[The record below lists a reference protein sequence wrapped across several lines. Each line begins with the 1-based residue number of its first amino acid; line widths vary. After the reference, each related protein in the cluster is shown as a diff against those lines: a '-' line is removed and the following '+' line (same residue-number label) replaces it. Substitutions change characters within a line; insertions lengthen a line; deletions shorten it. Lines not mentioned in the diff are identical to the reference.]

1 MISATA
7 HAAVPGTTTTASDS
21 SHAPHV
27 VPPRAKSDLT
37 MQQQQHTAPCVA
49 LDSPDVSQNGAALS
63 AERVHASPPERA
75 MPPSSSTDLSQLG
88 QEGETILQQ
97 LTREHGAQVQEA
109 QFTRLALLELQKKRV
124 QMEHARSTIM
134 AALESGDMGALE
146 KLKDIGSLDGVEEE
160 DMDEDLLDMIA
171 DAHELGVTREHI
183 ADSITQR
190 GRGAKAIARASSPL
204 QQSTTAEVRIFD
216 GGEMT
221 NEKLHE
227 IMTTLASGEH
237 DFDREAMAEVKRLKL
252 MESWEELKTLKQQF
266 VDLNER
272 ATTDTTPTTAGGGN
286 DAPDSPDTGPYSSPE
301 AMARGAAA
309 ADEKWRQVAALQEE
323 LGELQAYKEKLEQR
337 NHLLATQRGQ
347 RRADASLDS
356 LATLVRSS
364 PGKHKADGPSAIPRN
379 RKTNQTQ
386 NIRES
391 SRAQHQY
398 NAVMP
403 SSSSGTDHLIERL
416 AEASV
421 RNRAG
426 RLHQSQTSRDPT
438 RLEIIEE
445 IGAENPLALK
455 IREVRSAPGSTRHSP
470 TRKAPVASHLQAMP
484 YQVLATAE
492 RDTAIDAAR
501 VEQGLQE
508 VLIHMRTIQMA
519 RHVAKGPERAKFDA
533 VFEQL
538 QTQLAELQEVQ
549 SKVAYF
555 RQLVEQQQDEQNA
568 LVSSQAVPTERVDDQ
583 YDQCEA
589 EYLRQLAEA
598 QEVDDQNQNFEHE
611 YQQRTIAH
619 RRQLEEKQL
628 HQIAQTQL
636 AGPRSEQRKVANSL
650 QLAQEQQRQQK
661 PPMPFDFQQAGSQ
674 SRSIAQRL
682 MRQPHGQDAPLPSL
696 TAPIAVHRP
705 SKTAS
710 PPKRADAAT
719 TTRDYEPIFGP
730 DSPDSQVDREY
741 RAARPAMSASSY
753 KLDRPS
759 QAWPSP
765 KRRSSDRANGGR
777 IADERARPAS
787 ASWTEQANVNEY
799 DLMNDAEL
807 EAELRTS
814 FYEASQ
820 RTKEN
825 QLPKR
830 RIDSQL
836 RGLFDECREVIYRS
850 AAAFISENEAEP
862 YFLMELFKKAS
873 KLDTSFARQKLLIE
887 MDKVVAACAEGQRDQ
902 QQRRPLRPTRVASS
916 ITERVQTPFNNSHF
930 DSPAKDS
937 AGHIFSVGGD
947 SITEG
952 RRSMAPSPSESVRN
966 ASVMHAVPA
975 ASAHPTSVRNTFFE
989 TPAAIS
995 REAEDVA
1002 SIVQDMLIAFMARM
1016 REPVFTPAH
1025 VADMQLIVL
1034 AAVSKHLETSEQLG
1048 FGSLRDLLQPVLDD
1062 AFNRYVGRHAAEV
1075 GSVLIEEVG
1084 RIVCDV
1090 IYVTEEEL
1098 ARSEERMR
1106 RDVENFAQRG
1116 VVRDE
1121 MRSSGVRVNG
1131 RFVGSESMHHDA
1143 RAINSTEAQDDRN
1156 GTTMRIDKRT
1166 ETPSVGSES
1175 RMRFFEQSPT
1185 PPRGR
1190 QRNVVPATAAL
1201 ASAAAK
1207 APPPPPPPP
1216 RGRASAYH
1224 YGADCHDEDCRWDHD
1239 ALDGVVRRL
1248 STKHAWGAIMQAI
1261 QRVEQDGG
1269 PAGLAMLRDE
1279 DEEEEWETESDE
1291 EDEDEDEEDD
1301 DGEEDSVDGSDSAEG
1316 EMEDVEHDEEYE
1328 EEKEEEEEYET
1339 VDDMQ
1344 YRYDAGTQVK
1354 QVADARRAVDDKP
1367 SPPVKK
1373 EPTNAV
1379 TTALPQTTD
1388 APSSSTSRTI
1398 TPDISRVKIQE
1409 GQRPE
1414 DVNQTADVTCVPS
1427 VTAAMDAEPVK
1438 QEA

>member
-1 MISATA
+1 
-7 HAAVPGTTTTASDS
+7 
-21 SHAPHV
+21 
-27 VPPRAKSDLT
+27 
-37 MQQQQHTAPCVA
+37 MQQQQQQHAAPCIA
-49 LDSPDVSQNGAALS
+49 LDSPDVSQDGAAVS
-63 AERVHASPPERA
+63 AERDMVSPSERV
-75 MPPSSSTDLSQLG
+75 MPGSSADMSQLG
-88 QEGETILQQ
+88 QEGEAILQQ

-134 AALESGDMGALE
+134 AALESGDMNALE
-146 KLKDIGSLDGVEEE
+146 KLKDLGALDGVEEE
-160 DMDEDLLDMIA
+160 DVDEDLLDMIA

-183 ADSITQR
+183 AKAMTQGGSR
-190 GRGAKAIARASSPL
+190 AKTNASASSQAQRAS
-204 QQSTTAEVRIFD
+204 AVARDFD
-216 GGEMT
+216 GDMT

-266 VDLNER
+266 NDLNRR
-272 ATTDTTPTTAGGGN
+272 ATTDTTSAGAGGD

-309 ADEKWRQVAALQEE
+309 ADEKWQQVAALQEE
-323 LGELQAYKEKLEQR
+323 LGELQAYKERLEQR

-347 RRADASLDS
+347 RRADGSSDS
-356 LATLVRSS
+356 LATLVRNS
-364 PGKHKADGPSAIPRN
+364 PGKQNGEGPSIIPRSS
-379 RKTNQTQ
+379 KNQTQ
-386 NIRES
+386 NVQGN

-403 SSSSGTDHLIERL
+403 RSNSVTDHLIERL

-426 RLHQSQTSRDPT
+426 RLHQSQTSRGPT
-438 RLEIIEE
+438 RVEIIEE
-445 IGAENPLALK
+445 SGAGNPLALK
-455 IREVRSAPGSTRHSP
+455 IREAHSAPNSTRHSP
-470 TRKAPVASHLQAMP
+470 ARKTPVASNLLDATP
-484 YQVLATAE
+484 YQVLAAAE

-508 VLIHMRTIQMA
+508 VLANMRTIQMA

-538 QTQLAELQEVQ
+538 QLQLAELQEVQ

-555 RQLVEQQQDEQNA
+555 RQLVEQQQEEQNA
-568 LVSSQAVPTERVDDQ
+568 LLSQGAQTKRVADLPQDQ
-583 YDQCEA
+583 REV
-589 EYLRQLAEA
+589 EYLRQLAD
-598 QEVDDQNQNFEHE
+598 VDDQSQKFERE
-611 YQQRTIAH
+611 YEQRTIAH
-619 RRQLEEKQL
+619 L
-628 HQIAQTQL
+628 HQREEEQFGRLLPDVAQKHLSERDYKQRMT
-636 AGPRSEQRKVANSL
+636 AYPR
-650 QLAQEQQRQQK
+650 QLAQEQHREQK
-661 PPMPFDFQQAGSQ
+661 PPGPFDFQQAVKKAN
-674 SRSIAQRL
+674 SIAQRFV
-682 MRQPHGQDAPLPSL
+682 QHPQAQNVPL
-696 TAPIAVHRP
+696 P
-705 SKTAS
+705 SKTAPLAAHRSSKTTS
-710 PPKRADAAT
+710 PPQRADAAT
-719 TTRDYEPIFGP
+719 ATRDYEPVFGP
-730 DSPDSQVDREY
+730 DLSGSQNSRDY
-741 RAARPAMSASSY
+741 RAARPVMSASPY
-753 KLDRPS
+753 KLGRPS

-765 KRRSSDRANGGR
+765 KRRSS
-777 IADERARPAS
+777 RPAS

-807 EAELRTS
+807 EADLRTS

-830 RIDSQL
+830 RIDPQL
-836 RGLFDECREVIYRS
+836 RGLFEECREVIYRS

-873 KLDTSFARQKLLIE
+873 RLDTSFARQKLLIE
-887 MDKVVAACAEGQRDQ
+887 MDKIVAVCDEGQNDQ
-902 QQRRPLRPTRVASS
+902 QQRRPQIPTRVASS
-916 ITERVQTPFNNSHF
+916 ITERVQTPFNDSHF

-937 AGHIFSVGGD
+937 AGHAFSVGGD

-952 RRSMAPSPSESVRN
+952 RRSMAPSPSDSVRN
-966 ASVMHAVPA
+966 ASTSMHTVPA
-975 ASAHPTSVRNTFFE
+975 ASAHPASVRSTFVDA
-989 TPAAIS
+989 PATVS

-1048 FGSLRDLLQPVLDD
+1048 LGSLRDLLQPVLDD
-1062 AFNRYVGRHAAEV
+1062 AFIRYVGRHAAEV

-1106 RDVENFAQRG
+1106 RDVEDFARHG
-1116 VVRDE
+1116 VRDE
-1121 MRSSGVRVNG
+1121 MRSSGVRGNG
-1131 RFVGSESMHHDA
+1131 RFVGNDSMHHDA
-1143 RAINSTEAQDDRN
+1143 RAINNIEAKNDLNGMIMRNDR
-1156 GTTMRIDKRT
+1156 RT
-1166 ETPSVGSES
+1166 QTPSVGSES

-1207 APPPPPPPP
+1207 APTPPQAPSP
-1216 RGRASAYH
+1216 RQGTSAYH

-1248 STKHAWGAIMQAI
+1248 STKHEWGAIMQAI

-1279 DEEEEWETESDE
+1279 DGEEEEEWETESDE
-1291 EDEDEDEEDD
+1291 EDEDDEVD
-1301 DGEEDSVDGSDSAEG
+1301 DGEEDSVDGSDSAED
-1316 EMEDVEHDEEYE
+1316 EMEDVEQDEEYE
-1328 EEKEEEEEYET
+1328 EDKEEEEEYET

-1344 YRYDAGTQVK
+1344 YRYDAGTKAKQDADTVRVVDDRPPAPVK
-1354 QVADARRAVDDKP
+1354 EEATDARPTAV
-1367 SPPVKK
+1367 
-1373 EPTNAV
+1373 
-1379 TTALPQTTD
+1379 PQTTN
-1388 APSSSTSRTI
+1388 APSSSTSRTV
-1398 TPDISRVKIQE
+1398 TPDISRVKGQQE
-1409 GQRPE
+1409 QPRE
-1414 DVNQTADVTCVPS
+1414 DENKTADATCVPS
-1427 VTAAMDAEPVK
+1427 VTAAMDTEPAER
-1438 QEA
+1438 EA

>member
-7 HAAVPGTTTTASDS
+7 SAAVPGTTTTASDS

-27 VPPRAKSDLT
+27 LLPHAKSDLT
-37 MQQQQHTAPCVA
+37 MQQQQHPAPCVA

-75 MPPSSSTDLSQLG
+75 MPPSSSTDMSQLG

-183 ADSITQR
+183 ADAITQR
-190 GRGAKAIARASSPL
+190 GRRAKDIVKASSPL
-204 QQSTTAEVRIFD
+204 QQATTAEARNFD
-216 GGEMT
+216 GEMT

-237 DFDREAMAEVKRLKL
+237 GFDREAMAEVKRLKL
-252 MESWEELKTLKQQF
+252 MESWEELKTLKQQ
-266 VDLNER
+266 VNDLNGR
-272 ATTDTTPTTAGGGN
+272 ATTDKTPTAAGGGN

-364 PGKHKADGPSAIPRN
+364 PGKHKADGPSVIPRN
-379 RKTNQTQ
+379 RKAIPTQ
-386 NIRES
+386 NIHGS

-398 NAVMP
+398 HAAMP

-438 RLEIIEE
+438 SVAIIEE

-455 IREVRSAPGSTRHSP
+455 IREVHSAPGSTRHSP
-470 TRKAPVASHLQAMP
+470 TRKTPVANHLQATP

-508 VLIHMRTIQMA
+508 VLVHMRTIQMA

-568 LVSSQAVPTERVDDQ
+568 LLSSHAVQTERVDVQ
-583 YDQCEA
+583 HDQCEA

-598 QEVDDQNQNFEHE
+598 QELDDQNQNFEHGHA
-611 YQQRTIAH
+611 QRTIAH
-619 RRQLEEKQL
+619 LRQLEEEQL
-628 HQIAQTQL
+628 HQIAQSQL
-636 AGPRSEQRKVANSL
+636 TGPRSEQRKVAYCR
-650 QLAQEQQRQQK
+650 QLAQEQQREQK
-661 PPMPFDFQQAGSQ
+661 PPMPFDFQQAGGQ
-674 SRSIAQRL
+674 SKSIAQRL
-682 MRQPHGQDAPLPSL
+682 MRHPHEQDAPLPSL
-696 TAPIAVHRP
+696 KAPIAVHRQ

-719 TTRDYEPIFGP
+719 TTRDYDPIFGP
-730 DSPDSQVDREY
+730 DSPDSQADRDY

-753 KLDRPS
+753 KLERPS

-765 KRRSSDRANGGR
+765 KRRSSDRANDGR
-777 IADERARPAS
+777 LADERARPAS

-799 DLMNDAEL
+799 DLMNDVEL

-830 RIDSQL
+830 RIDPQL

-887 MDKVVAACAEGQRDQ
+887 MDKIVAACAEGQSDQ

-937 AGHIFSVGGD
+937 AGHVLSVGGD

-966 ASVMHAVPA
+966 ASLMHAVPA

-1106 RDVENFAQRG
+1106 RDVDDFARRG
-1116 VVRDE
+1116 AVRDE
-1121 MRSSGVRVNG
+1121 MRSSGVRANG
-1131 RFVGSESMHHDA
+1131 RFLGSESMHHDA
-1143 RAINSTEAQDDRN
+1143 RAINSTEAQVDRN
-1156 GTTMRIDKRT
+1156 GATMGIDRRT

-1248 STKHAWGAIMQAI
+1248 STKHEWGAIMQAI

-1291 EDEDEDEEDD
+1291 EDEDEDDD
-1301 DGEEDSVDGSDSAEG
+1301 DGEEDSVDGSDSAEDG
-1316 EMEDVEHDEEYE
+1316 MEDVEHDEEYE
-1328 EEKEEEEEYET
+1328 EEKDEEEEYET
-1339 VDDMQ
+1339 VDDTQ

-1354 QVADARRAVDDKP
+1354 QVVDAGQAADDRP
-1367 SPPVKK
+1367 SPAVKN
-1373 EPTNAV
+1373 ESRNAV
-1379 TTALPQTTD
+1379 TTALPETTD

-1414 DVNQTADVTCVPS
+1414 DVHQTADVTCVPL